1 MDRRVFSRL
10 RSDKNYH
17 PKKTTAIALAVA
29 LEMSLEE
36 TKELLMKAGYSLS
49 PSILFDVIIEFCIS
63 RHLYNIFIIN
73 ELLVEYEQPL
83 LFEWD

>member
-1 MDRRVFSRL
+1 
-10 RSDKNYH
+10 
-17 PKKTTAIALAVA
+17 
-29 LEMSLEE
+29 
-36 TKELLMKAGYSLS
+36 MKAGYSLS